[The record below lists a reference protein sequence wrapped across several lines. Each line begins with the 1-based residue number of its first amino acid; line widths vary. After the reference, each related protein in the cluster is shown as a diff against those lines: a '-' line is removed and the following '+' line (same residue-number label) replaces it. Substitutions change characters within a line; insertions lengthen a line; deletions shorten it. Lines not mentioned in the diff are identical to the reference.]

1 MLALFWGNIGVTPR
15 ELTDKR
21 YEFKVESGDINTD
34 LGHRENLS
42 DVLETLDE

>member
-1 MLALFWGNIGVTPR
+1 MLDDEDEDVVV
-15 ELTDKR
+15 
-21 YEFKVESGDINTD
+21 VESGDINTD